1 MHIKPIPHSFCV
13 MLISYPTPEYVL
25 RKVGFGEVDDI
36 RTSTVGVLNVCIFK
50 TLRHGRTIETRKRI
64 VPHTHSVS
72 GCTGIGGNAV
82 FVVNRKKTSSR
93 NQNCIRESSQGMRA
107 MGTAWCTVRNAIL
120 VFSWTPRIQHWILAR
135 FRFIFHIIIFRGSF

>member
-82 FVVNRKKTSSR
+82 FVVNRKKNKLKKSKLYSGKQSR
-93 NQNCIRESSQGMRA
+93 HARNGHGMVHS
-107 MGTAWCTVRNAIL
+107 T
-120 VFSWTPRIQHWILAR
+120 
-135 FRFIFHIIIFRGSF
+135 